1 MVNNMSRF
9 CFFCEKHGI
18 LNFMDLKPPE
28 IRSPLPI
35 HPVCR
40 YCLRICKIVEYWKE
54 GRKIFYKIKD

>member
-1 MVNNMSRF
+1 
-9 CFFCEKHGI
+9 
-18 LNFMDLKPPE
+18 MDLKPPE

-54 GRKIFYKIKD
+54 GREIFYKIKD